1 VGQIMQKKTFKHN
14 IIAMVYDFDGTLS
27 PQPMQEY
34 SVLPEIDVDPKKF
47 WNEVSKQTKKTKA
60 EPMLVYMR
68 HLIEEAFRKEVDI
81 KRKDFKRL
89 GKEVKY
95 FKGVEKWFDRI
106 NHFVKEYGN
115 GKVKIRHYIISAGL
129 KEILEGVSIKK
140 HFHKVFASEY
150 HFDYRGI
157 ATFPKVLI
165 TDTAKTQF
173 LFRINKGKEDILE
186 SINEHMPEPLRPI
199 PFSNIVYIG
208 DGLTDVPSM
217 TVTRVGGGNSIAVY
231 KDSGEGE
238 QKAREICKK
247 LLKNERANLIAPA
260 DYSKNGI
267 LEKNVHLILK
277 SVIAHIDYKRERFN
291 CRRKYDI

>member
-1 VGQIMQKKTFKHN
+1 MQKRIFKHN

-47 WNEVSKQTKKTKA
+47 WNEVSKQTKQTEA

-68 HLIEEAFRKEVDI
+68 HLIEEAFRKKVDI
-81 KRKDFKRL
+81 KRNDFKRL

-95 FKGVEKWFDRI
+95 FKGVETWFDRI
-106 NHFVKEYGN
+106 NQFAKEHGN

-150 HFDYRGI
+150 HFDHRGI

-173 LFRINKGKEDILE
+173 LFRINKGKEDILK
-186 SINEHMPEPLRPI
+186 SINDHMPEHLRPI
-199 PFSNIVYIG
+199 PFSNIIYIG

-238 QKAREICKK
+238 KTARSICKN

-260 DYSKNGI
+260 DYSKKGL
-267 LEKNVHLILK
+267 LEKSVHLILK
-277 SVIAHIDYKRERFN
+277 SVIAHIDYERELFN

>member
-1 VGQIMQKKTFKHN
+1 MQKRTFTHN

-34 SVLPEIDVDPKKF
+34 SVLPEIDVEPKKF
-47 WNEVSKQTKKTKA
+47 WNEVSKQTEQTKA

-81 KRKDFKRL
+81 KRNDFKRL

-95 FKGVEKWFDRI
+95 FKGVETWFDRI
-106 NHFVKEYGN
+106 NKFVKEHGN

-150 HFDYRGI
+150 HFDHRGI

-186 SINEHMPEPLRPI
+186 SINDHMPEQLRPI
-199 PFSNIVYIG
+199 PFTNIIYIG

-231 KDSGEGE
+231 KNSGKGE
-238 QKAREICKK
+238 KTARSICRK
-247 LLKNERANLIAPA
+247 LLMNKRANLIAPA
-260 DYSKNGI
+260 DYAKNGL
-267 LEKNVHLILK
+267 LEKSVHLILK
-277 SVIAHIDYKRERFN
+277 SVIANIDYERELFN